1 MGEKLI
7 ELKDIYKIYK
17 MGDEEVRANDGINLT
32 VHKGEFVAIVGKSG
46 SGKSTLMNIIGA
58 LDVPTTGAVSYT
70 HLDVYK
76 RQLPKT
82 GCSFILVS

>member
-58 LDVPTTGAVSYT
+58 LDVPTFSPPNKYSPVEIGRASV
-70 HLDVYK
+70 
-76 RQLPKT
+76 
-82 GCSFILVS
+82 